1 MDMHMNDEKSLA
13 DPERSAF
20 FMARALELA
29 HEALYRT
36 SPNPRVGCVLV
47 DGQGRILGEG
57 ATQRA
62 GGAHAEVMALR
73 DAAARGHSVQG
84 ATAYVTLEPC
94 AHSGRTGPCCV
105 ALADAGV
112 RKVVA
117 SMLDPNPLVAGQGA
131 AHLRAA
137 GVEVEVGPGAA
148 QSRELNLG
156 FLSRMVR
163 RQPWVR
169 MKVATSLDGKTA
181 LPNGQSQ
188 WITGAAARE
197 DGQQWRA
204 RACAILTGVG
214 TVLADNP
221 RMDVR
226 SMPTERQPRLV
237 IADSQLRTPVDAA
250 LWDASRQV
258 LIYTASTDGVN
269 SVKAKAL
276 QARGAVVVAM
286 PDAAGVRVDVAAM
299 LRDLAQRE
307 VNELHVEAGAAL
319 NGAVLASGM
328 LDELLLYMAPC
339 VLGAGVE
346 MAQWGPLTSLDQR
359 VPLAFLD
366 VARVGAD
373 LRVLAR
379 VPGRDMF

>member
-1 MDMHMNDEKSLA
+1 MSEIQQSA
-13 DPERSAF
+13 DPARSAF
-20 FMARALELA
+20 FMEQALGLA
-29 HEALYRT
+29 QQALYRT

-47 DGQGRILGEG
+47 DAGGRVIGEG

-62 GGAHAEVMALR
+62 GGPHAEVMALR
-73 DAAARGHSVQG
+73 DAAARGHAVRG

-94 AHSGRTGPCCV
+94 AHVGRTGPCCV
-105 ALADAGV
+105 ALTEAGV
-112 RKVVA
+112 HKVYVA
-117 SMLDPNPLVAGQGA
+117 LLDPNPRVAGQGV

-137 GVEVEVGPGAA
+137 GIDVDIGLGAA
-148 QSRELNLG
+148 QARGLNLG

-163 RQPWVR
+163 GLPWVR
-169 MKVATSLDGKTA
+169 MKAATSLDGKTA

-237 IADSQLRTPVDAA
+237 IADSQLRTPADAA
-250 LWDASRQV
+250 LFVAEREV
-258 LIYTASTDGVN
+258 LIYTADTSGARAD
-269 SVKAKAL
+269 AL
-276 QARGAVVVAM
+276 RARGAVLVEM
-286 PDAAGVRVDVAAM
+286 PDAHGRVDVPGV
-299 LRDLAQRE
+299 LRDLARRE
-307 VNELHVEAGAAL
+307 VNELHVEAGAVL
-319 NGAVLASGM
+319 NGALLRSGM
-328 LDELLLYMAPC
+328 LDELLLYMAPSL
-339 VLGAGVE
+339 LGQGAE
-346 MAQWGPLTSLDQR
+346 MAQFGPLTDLEQR
-359 VPLAFLD
+359 VPLAFTN
-366 VARVGAD
+366 VAMVGDD

-379 VPGRDMF
+379 VPGRDAF